1 MKKKVIGDGKEGK
14 ELPKSSDEQVPD
26 DLPPE
31 TYLVAWVFVFG
42 IVFILAI
49 MLIAIF

>member
-31 TYLVAWVFVFG
+31 SYLVAWVFIFAM
-42 IVFILAI
+42 IFT
-49 MLIAIF
+49 IAIILITIF

>member
-26 DLPPE
+26 GLPPE
-31 TYLVAWVFVFG
+31 SYLVAWIFIFG
-42 IVFILAI
+42 MIFIIAI
-49 MLIAIF
+49 ILIAIF

>member
-1 MKKKVIGDGKEGK
+1 MNRDESKNNEFN
-14 ELPKSSDEQVPD
+14 ELPKPSDDQLPD

>member
-31 TYLVAWVFVFG
+31 SYLVAWVFIFAM
-42 IVFILAI
+42 IFTIAI
-49 MLIAIF
+49 ILIAIY